1 MRRPVIDIMLGRDG
15 LSFITV
21 CLPPNIWEKDTMK
34 EEIPE
39 VTVYPYKTHVQV
51 SVASIHGAPR
61 IRYKPVPTSITLLE
75 DIPLVGKWL
84 FDFFW
89 EGIEIMVRD
98 ND

>member
-1 MRRPVIDIMLGRDG
+1 MRRPVIDIMLDRGG
-15 LSFITV
+15 LTFITI

-39 VTVYPYKTHVQV
+39 VIVYPYKTHVQV
-51 SVASIHGAPR
+51 SVASVHGAPR
-61 IRYKPVPTSITLLE
+61 IRYKPVTTLFTQLE

-89 EGIEIMVRD
+89 EGIENMV
-98 ND
+98 NNNE